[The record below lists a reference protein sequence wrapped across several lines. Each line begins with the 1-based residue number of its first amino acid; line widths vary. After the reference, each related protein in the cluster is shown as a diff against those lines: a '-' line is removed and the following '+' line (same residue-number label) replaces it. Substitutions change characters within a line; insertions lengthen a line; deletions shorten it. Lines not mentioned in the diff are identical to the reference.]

1 MVKESG
7 FQPLGDRLGLHFTYF
22 SLRYRVVVELRS
34 FPETQTS
41 QQDEFKRY
49 FGRVS
54 ELKSIINR
62 SRINKSS
69 DRNYKRVV
77 LISQSN
83 QLNEGVKFLSIRKR
97 EIGESFVNTPEQT
110 FSEFVTIRNPQKVM
124 SLSVTNHCLCL
135 RETTR
140 RP

>member
-22 SLRYRVVVELRS
+22 GLRYRVVVELRS
-34 FPETQTS
+34 FPGTQTS

-49 FGRVS
+49 FGRVN

-62 SRINKSS
+62 NRTNKSS
-69 DRNYKRVV
+69 DRHYKRVV

-83 QLNEGVKFLSIRKR
+83 QLNEGVRFLSIRKR

-110 FSEFVTIRNPQKVM
+110 FSEFVTIRNPLKVM
-124 SLSVTNHCLCL
+124 SLSVTNHCFCL
-135 RETTR
+135 RGTTH